1 MGGVGLSRRPT
12 ATGRQRR
19 RPRDACVGGSKR
31 PVLEATTADEKEVD
45 AADYSGSKLRSA
57 KAYVT
62 QAWCVRRWQE
72 AGTVTRLRA
81 ARRRPASG
89 KLSWYGAWR
98 GQGGSDADG
107 RPEMTLAV

>member
-1 MGGVGLSRRPT
+1 MVGDR
-12 ATGRQRR
+12 
-19 RPRDACVGGSKR
+19 
-31 PVLEATTADEKEVD
+31 
-45 AADYSGSKLRSA
+45 SKLRSA
-57 KAYVT
+57 KADAT

-89 KLSWYGAWR
+89 RLSWYGAWR

-107 RPEMTLAV
+107 RPEVTLAV